1 MTACNT
7 SLELLNGYVDGES
20 VPPEELELRRHL
32 DSCET
37 CRRQVETLLALKA
50 AVAASAETRPVPHTL
65 RERLGPLARKST
77 RRYLR
82 RRRWLL
88 GLAAGVLIAVG
99 VTGWLVLRPQGR
111 ADLVAEAL
119 VARHLY
125 FLQDPKAVQI
135 ATNDRQRIAAWFRN
149 KLHFPVRLPALQ
161 GADLKGA
168 RFCHFWGHK
177 IALAFYEA
185 SGNRLSLFVMDS
197 TTFPFGGSRQPPSC
211 RTALGD
217 YEVCI
222 VPTSSAVLALV
233 GNKEEMTGAL
243 PELESLASQYPVN

>member
-1 MTACNT
+1 MTECNT
-7 SLELLNGYVDGES
+7 SLELLNAYVDGES
-20 VPPEELELRRHL
+20 LPPEELELRRHL

-88 GLAAGVLIAVG
+88 GLAAGLLIAVG
-99 VTGWLVLRPQGR
+99 LGGWFMFRPQVQAG
-111 ADLVAEAL
+111 LVTEAL

-125 FLQDPKAVQI
+125 FLQDPRAVQI
-135 ATNDRQRIAAWFRN
+135 ATNDRQRIAAWFRK
-149 KLHFPVRLPALQ
+149 KLAFPVRLPALQ
-161 GADLKGA
+161 GADLQGA
-168 RFCHFWGHK
+168 RFCHFWGQK

-185 SGNRLSLFVMDS
+185 NGRRLSLFVTDS
-197 TTFPFGGSRQPPSC
+197 TTFPFGSPQTATC
-211 RTALGD
+211 RTALSD

-233 GNKEEMTGAL
+233 GNKEDMSGAL
-243 PELESLASQYPVN
+243 HDLESLASQYPLN

>member
-1 MTACNT
+1 MRSPRSGGARSAPCVPGSPGAGPAREAAGHAGRCARCEQGAAPMTECNT
-7 SLELLNGYVDGES
+7 SLELLNAYVDGES

-88 GLAAGVLIAVG
+88 GLAAGVVIAVG
-99 VTGWLVLRPQGR
+99 VTGWFMFRPQVQAG
-111 ADLVAEAL
+111 LVTEAL

-125 FLQDPKAVQI
+125 FLQDPRAVQI
-135 ATNDRQRIAAWFRN
+135 ATNDRQRIATWVRN
-149 KLHFPVRLPALQ
+149 KLPLPVRLPALQ
-161 GADLKGA
+161 DAA
-168 RFCHFWGHK
+168 W
-177 IALAFYEA
+177 E
-185 SGNRLSLFVMDS
+185 
-197 TTFPFGGSRQPPSC
+197 
-211 RTALGD
+211 
-217 YEVCI
+217 
-222 VPTSSAVLALV
+222 
-233 GNKEEMTGAL
+233 
-243 PELESLASQYPVN
+243 